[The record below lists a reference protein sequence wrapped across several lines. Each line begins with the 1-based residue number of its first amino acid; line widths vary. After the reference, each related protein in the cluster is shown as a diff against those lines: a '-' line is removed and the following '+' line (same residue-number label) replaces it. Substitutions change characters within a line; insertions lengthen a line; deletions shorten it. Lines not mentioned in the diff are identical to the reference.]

1 MILSDGNTVYRQP
14 DAGLV
19 QLVAKAHT
27 YLAKLTD
34 GAERSLT
41 QIAAECRTELSEV
54 SRILPLAFLAPSI
67 VDAIMSGRQS
77 PSLTA
82 QQLLRLSDLPILW
95 REQVDLLV

>member
-1 MILSDGNTVYRQP
+1 MDGNTVYRRP

-34 GAERSLT
+34 GSERSLT
-41 QIAAECRTELSEV
+41 QIAAECRTGLSEV

-67 VDAIMSGRQS
+67 VDAIMTSRQS
-77 PSLTA
+77 LTLTA